1 LERSGSGA
9 VIRMVD
15 ERQHTEQ
22 PERTHG
28 HFSEGLDPRDDFPED
43 EREGRFSVGLER
55 LPQDPET
62 QRQGRF
68 SKGEEALPE
77 EDPEKHVERRFSEG
91 VEASYPMG
99 GSEAA

>member
-1 LERSGSGA
+1 VRSGPGA
-9 VIRMVD
+9 LIRMVN
-15 ERQHTEQ
+15 EREHSEQ
-22 PERTHG
+22 PERIHG
-28 HFSEGLDPRDDFPED
+28 HFSEGLDHREDFPED

-55 LPQDPET
+55 LQHDPEK

-68 SKGEEALPE
+68 SRGEEALPG

-91 VEASYPMG
+91 VEASPPMG

>member
-1 LERSGSGA
+1 VWVWNASRRIRRRS
-9 VIRMVD
+9 
-15 ERQHTEQ
+15 
-22 PERTHG
+22 
-28 HFSEGLDPRDDFPED
+28 
-43 EREGRFSVGLER
+43 
-55 LPQDPET
+55 
-62 QRQGRF
+62 QGRF